1 MVLSLAESRASGQGA
16 NRHEPRPCSWQTLV
30 EAWEKHVTSHHVQVK
45 AADPPAYYDDDFR
58 ATMSTPSS
66 RLSGSGV
73 KSFLPLSEESALS
86 TRGQHLPQ
94 LLRERSTTNAPGS
107 VGRRRRSSLDGN
119 FAPGTSFEDTAA
131 VSDNEPPTPQQPRF
145 RATATD
151 QNPDASRRLSSGAA
165 ALMTPQMRSMR
176 LIGNSNPRYRW
187 EKYFTPDEELK
198 KMKKPIRQYYER
210 NNFLIQQYLYIDRLL
225 DSSLPHDLIQ
235 EYQYNVH
242 SSSGSAAVPP
252 TISEEN
258 GGTSADASAKPSPA
272 ITPIEGNGTASAHQ
286 SYRLKRTPKALYRVA
301 DEETPLLADDNSLFN
316 TGIPAFEPDEE
327 SDSQSRIVT
336 VAIYLNLVANTVLLA
351 LKIVV
356 TVLTSS
362 VSVLASLVDAALDF
376 LSTAIV
382 WTTTRLISH
391 NDMYAYPVGR
401 RRLEPIG
408 VLVFSIIMVTSF
420 VQVAIEGLNHLTSQ
434 DHTIVQLTY
443 AAIAIMSATVIIKF
457 GCWLWCRL
465 IPNSSVQALAQ
476 DAMTDVVFNIFSII
490 FPLLGYY
497 LSIWWLDPL
506 GGILLSF
513 YVILGWSST
522 SLSHIRNL
530 TGAAASADERNVL
543 LYLTMRFAKTIKQI
557 QGLQAYHSGDKLN
570 VEVDIVLDEHMSLRD
585 SHDLGES
592 LQYVL
597 ESVPTVDRAFV
608 HQDYASWNL
617 PSHMTQQD

>member
-1 MVLSLAESRASGQGA
+1 
-16 NRHEPRPCSWQTLV
+16 
-30 EAWEKHVTSHHVQVK
+30 
-45 AADPPAYYDDDFR
+45 
-58 ATMSTPSS
+58 MSTPSS
-66 RLSGSGV
+66 SKRVSSSGA

-94 LLRERSTTNAPGS
+94 LIRERSTTHAP
-107 VGRRRRSSLDGN
+107 VVTGRRRRSSLDGN
-119 FAPGTSFEDTAA
+119 FAPGTSLEDGAA
-131 VSDNEPPTPQQPRF
+131 VSDNEPPTPQQARF
-145 RATATD
+145 RATAND
-151 QNPDASRRLSSGAA
+151 QNSDVSRRLSSGAV

-187 EKYFTPDEELK
+187 EKYFTPDEDLK

-242 SSSGSAAVPP
+242 SSSGAATVPP

-258 GGTSADASAKPSPA
+258 GSPSAEASARPSPA
-272 ITPIEGNGTASAHQ
+272 LTPIDANGNGTASANQ
-286 SYRLKRTPKALYRVA
+286 SYRLKRTPKALYRVGA
-301 DEETPLLADDNSLFN
+301 DEETPLLAEDDSNSLFN
-316 TGIPAFEPDEE
+316 TGIPAFEPDDEP
-327 SDSQSRIVT
+327 DSQSRVVT
-336 VAIYLNLVANTVLLA
+336 VAIYLNLVANTVLLG

-391 NDMYAYPVGR
+391 NDMYKYPVGR

-408 VLVFSIIMVTSF
+408 VLVFSVIMVTSF
-420 VQVAIEGLNHLTSQ
+420 VQVAIEGLNHLTSK
-434 DHTIVQLTY
+434 DHTIVQLSY

-497 LSIWWLDPL
+497 FSIWWLDPL

-513 YVILGWSST
+513 YVIGGWSAT

-530 TGAAASADERNVL
+530 TGAAASADE
-543 LYLTMRFAKTIKQI
+543 Q
-557 QGLQAYHSGDKLN
+557 
-570 VEVDIVLDEHMSLRD
+570 VDIVLDEHMSLRD

>member
-1 MVLSLAESRASGQGA
+1 
-16 NRHEPRPCSWQTLV
+16 
-30 EAWEKHVTSHHVQVK
+30 
-45 AADPPAYYDDDFR
+45 
-58 ATMSTPSS
+58 MSTPSS
-66 RLSGSGV
+66 RLSGSGA
-73 KSFLPLSEESALS
+73 KSFLPLSEETALS

-94 LLRERSTTNAPGS
+94 LIRERSTHNVP
-107 VGRRRRSSLDGN
+107 RRRRSSLDGN
-119 FAPGTSFEDTAA
+119 FAPSTSFEDHAA
-131 VSDNEPPTPQQPRF
+131 VSDNEPPTPQQVRF
-145 RATATD
+145 RATAAD
-151 QNPDASRRLSSGAA
+151 PNPDVSRRLSSGAA

-187 EKYFTPDEELK
+187 EKYWTSDEDLK

-242 SSSGSAAVPP
+242 SSSGAATVPP

-258 GGTSADASAKPSPA
+258 GGASADASAKPSPA
-272 ITPIEGNGTASAHQ
+272 ITPIDGNGHMNQ
-286 SYRLKRTPKALYRVA
+286 SYRLKRTPKALYRVN
-301 DEETPLLADDNSLFN
+301 DEETPLLAEDDSNSLFN
-316 TGIPAFEPDEE
+316 TGIPAWEPDEE
-327 SDSQSRIVT
+327 PDSQGRIVS
-336 VAIYLNLVANTVLLA
+336 VAIYLNLVANTVLLG

-408 VLVFSIIMVTSF
+408 VLVFSVIMVTSF
-420 VQVAIEGLNHLTSQ
+420 VQVAIEGLNHLTSK
-434 DHTIVQLTY
+434 DHTIVQLSY

-497 LSIWWLDPL
+497 FSIWWLDPL